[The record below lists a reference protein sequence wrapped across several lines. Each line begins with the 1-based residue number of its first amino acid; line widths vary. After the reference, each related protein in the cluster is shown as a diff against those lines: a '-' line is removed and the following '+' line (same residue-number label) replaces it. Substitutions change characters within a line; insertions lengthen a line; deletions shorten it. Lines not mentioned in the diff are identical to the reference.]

1 MILGDTQRTAGALP
15 HLVDDALPFRSIR
28 KYPRALARL
37 EDLWQILPAFLAV
50 DAEALL
56 PENGDLLS
64 GVADGA
70 FDGHGRIQG
79 LMYLRDSLVPAPSVT
94 RRIDT
99 PVFKGTM
106 IAPLVPEDA
115 EQI

>member
-1 MILGDTQRTAGALP
+1 MNTDQRTARALP
-15 HLVDDALPFRSIR
+15 HLIDGALPFRSVRI
-28 KYPRALARL
+28 YPRALARL
-37 EDLWQILPAFLAV
+37 EDLRQVLPALLAM

-56 PENGDLLS
+56 PENGDILAR
-64 GVADGA
+64 VADRA
-70 FDGHGRIQG
+70 LDGHGRIQG